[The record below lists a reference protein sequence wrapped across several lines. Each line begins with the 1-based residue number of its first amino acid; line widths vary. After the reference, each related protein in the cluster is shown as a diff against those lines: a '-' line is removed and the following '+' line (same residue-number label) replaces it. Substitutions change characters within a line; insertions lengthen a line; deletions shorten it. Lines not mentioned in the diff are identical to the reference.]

1 MVQEEHCFAHNTY
14 IDIIL
19 YSKSKPGHCFTS
31 PALGRSGALKE
42 LHTAAADDDD
52 GTDLVLARVVV
63 VVQGADLGVLVKR
76 PAVAVGVV
84 NTARTAAVP
93 GRLLP
98 VRRDLRKVIAA
109 VTSAVRG
116 PRPTV
121 QAHVAVLRLLEVVR
135 GLPEIDIVPK
145 KMTGKVKINKK
156 MKIHVL

>member
-31 PALGRSGALKE
+31 PALGRLGAPKE
-42 LHTAAADDDD
+42 LLTAAAADDDD
-52 GTDLVLARVVV
+52 GTGLVLARVVV
-63 VVQGADLGVLVKR
+63 VVHGADLGGLVER

-84 NTARTAAVP
+84 DTARAAAVP

-98 VRRDLRKVIAA
+98 VRRDLRQVLAA
-109 VTSAVRG
+109 VAGAVRG
-116 PRPTV
+116 ARPAV

-135 GLPEIDIVPK
+135 GLPEIDIVVAPK
-145 KMTGKVKINKK
+145 KMTARWK
-156 MKIHVL
+156 